1 MSIIEPNSNTRE
13 TLVKRRIIGD
23 ERDGV
28 CRCRYKLQGEVL
40 SRCKGGQMV
49 DGGRAEND

>member
-1 MSIIEPNSNTRE
+1 MSIIEPNNTRE
-13 TLVKRRIIGD
+13 TLDKRRIMGD

-28 CRCRYKLQGEVL
+28 CRRRYKLQGQVL

-49 DGGRAEND
+49 DGGRAEDD